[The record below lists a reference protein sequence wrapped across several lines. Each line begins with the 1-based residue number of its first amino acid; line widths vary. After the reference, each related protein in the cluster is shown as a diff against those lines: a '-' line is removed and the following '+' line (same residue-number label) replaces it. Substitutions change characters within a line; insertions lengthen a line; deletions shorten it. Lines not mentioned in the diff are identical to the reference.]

1 MISKRYFVGV
11 PFFLLVALVLP
22 LMVILAPVVLVACLV
37 AGVDPINAGRVLWRL
52 LTALRGTDVEITE
65 RDRSVMVHIS

>member
-1 MISKRYFVGV
+1 VISKRYFVGV